1 MAYWI
6 PAAIAATIIGL
17 FAVGLFW
24 RCLNCK
30 GWSLFQLLSGKAGHT
45 ATRGVENRSLR
56 SGGEGRVERKYPLSS
71 GKLFLLLALVLLIP
85 SPGCSRA
92 GPDSTQSSLLDPS
105 VVQVRATVN
114 TLFKAFNAHDLDAVM
129 AVYDPRVVKMNP
141 GLSAPQ
147 VGRDVVRKIYSDLF
161 TQLPGVRDKV
171 NRYRVYA
178 WEVTP
183 Y

>member
-1 MAYWI
+1 M
-6 PAAIAATIIGL
+6 
-17 FAVGLFW
+17 
-24 RCLNCK
+24 
-30 GWSLFQLLSGKAGHT
+30 
-45 ATRGVENRSLR
+45 
-56 SGGEGRVERKYPLSS
+56 SS

-85 SPGCSRA
+85 LPGCSRA

-171 NRYRVYA
+171 NRIIVEGNQAAVEFTASWSVEGRHGSTIDREFRIAAFLTIEDGMITEDTTYYDPSVLA
-178 WEVTP
+178 ASPEQD
-183 Y
+183 